1 MHTAYCDALGLPL
14 PEARIQRYGD
24 AKWIYLGKDLAS
36 AWYYHR
42 RGELT
47 FGEWWRS
54 IRGPKA
60 YAILSWSDPLPFIL
74 DLFSGFIRVRRKRR
88 RL

>member
-47 FGEWWRS
+47 FGKWWRS

-74 DLFSGFIRVRRKRR
+74 NLFSGFIRVRRKRR